1 MSVTENSRDEALL
14 QTAQDYIRY
23 ANDSNVDG
31 MLSLFAED
39 AVYIN
44 AGGLGSSYP
53 LAIVG
58 WDDIYTG
65 HKQFTDSIENG
76 FWDVSDYRVT
86 AANVVEMELHQVTYT
101 DSQTGKMLRF
111 SAMERLEF
119 NEEGKFIQVSTYLTS
134 PVEETH

>member
-1 MSVTENSRDEALL
+1 MSVTENVRDEALI
-14 QTAQDYIRY
+14 QAAQDYIRY
-23 ANDSNVDG
+23 ANDRNVDG

-53 LAIVG
+53 LAAVG
-58 WDDIYTG
+58 WDNIYTR
-65 HKQFTDSIENG
+65 HKQFIDSIENG
-76 FWDVSDYRVT
+76 FWDVPDYRVT
-86 AANVVEMELHQVTYT
+86 TKNVVEMELCQVTYT
-101 DSQTGKMLRF
+101 NRETGKMLRF

-134 PVEETH
+134 PVEETQ